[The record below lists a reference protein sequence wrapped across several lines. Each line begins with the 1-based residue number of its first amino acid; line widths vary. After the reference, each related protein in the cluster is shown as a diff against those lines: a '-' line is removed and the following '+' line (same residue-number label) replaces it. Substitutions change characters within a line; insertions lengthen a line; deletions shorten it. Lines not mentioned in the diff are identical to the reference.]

1 MRYYEVKKDGVVMSV
16 TRDKEKAIAY
26 GEKIKPCEVQTI
38 VTEDENLYRVIEFLE
53 GYEGR
58 LKKVEQ
64 YIKWLQEKE

>member
-16 TRDKEKAIAY
+16 TREKEKAIAY
-26 GEKIKPCEVQTI
+26 GETIKPCEVVTI
-38 VTEDENLYRVIEFLE
+38 QTEDENLYRVIEFLE

-64 YIKWLQEKE
+64 YIKILKEKE

>member
-26 GEKIKPCEVQTI
+26 GETLKPCEVVQMETQ
-38 VTEDENLYRVIEFLE
+38 DENLYRVIEFLE

-64 YIKWLQEKE
+64 YIKVLQEKE

>member
-26 GEKIKPCEVQTI
+26 GETIKPCQVQP
-38 VTEDENLYRVIEFLE
+38 VETEDENLYRVIEFLE

-58 LKKVEQ
+58 LKKVEK
-64 YIKWLQEKE
+64 YVKWLQEIE